1 MSSFTTINPATGTPL
16 RSWQYWDEAQI
27 EAGLA
32 LATTTQRRWRHTT
45 FAKRSAVLHAI
56 AKALAESGEALAH
69 TMTLEM
75 GKPIGEA
82 RREVQK
88 CAWVCRF
95 YADHAAE
102 MLSPQTVE
110 AAAPVNEVHFA
121 PLGVVFSVMPWN
133 FPAWQVFRFAA
144 PAWMAGNAVVMKHA
158 PNTFGTAAALASLCA
173 GAGLPD
179 GLLVDARVDL
189 PQVPDIIADRRI
201 AAVTVTG
208 SDRAG
213 RAVAQTAGSHLKKC
227 VLELGGSD
235 PFIVLDDAD
244 LDAAVEAAVASRCL
258 NNGQS
263 CIAAKRFFVESAV
276 YEPFVSALTNGMNA
290 LKVGDPLQ
298 PQVQLGPLARPDL
311 CALLTRQVRDTLAAG
326 AHALCGGVPDLEG
339 GAFYPPT
346 VLVDIPPDTPAAD
359 EELFGPVASV
369 WQVPHEQEAIA
380 RANASR
386 FGLSASV
393 WTRSPDRAR
402 QLAAQL
408 ESGGVFVNQSSYSDP
423 RLPFGGIKDS
433 GYGRE
438 LGVFGIREFVNVKT
452 ISLR

>member
-1 MSSFTTINPATGTPL
+1 MLAPL
-16 RSWQYWDEAQI
+16 
-27 EAGLA
+27 
-32 LATTTQRRWRHTT
+32 
-45 FAKRSAVLHAI
+45 AV
-56 AKALAESGEALAH
+56 
-69 TMTLEM
+69 
-75 GKPIGEA
+75 
-82 RREVQK
+82 
-88 CAWVCRF
+88 
-95 YADHAAE
+95 D
-102 MLSPQTVE
+102 

-158 PNTFGTAAALASLCA
+158 PNTFGTAAALVSLCA
-173 GAGLPD
+173 SAGLPD

-189 PQVPDIIADRRI
+189 PRVPDIIADQRI

-213 RAVAQTAGSHLKKC
+213 RAVARCAGAHLKKC

-235 PFIVLDDAD
+235 PVIVLDDAD
-244 LDAAVEAAVASRCL
+244 LDAAVDAAVASRCL

-263 CIAAKRFFVESAV
+263 CIAAKRFFVESAL
-276 YEPFVSALTNGMNA
+276 YDPFVAALTEKMTA
-290 LKVGDPLQ
+290 LEVGDPLN
-298 PQVQLGPLARPDL
+298 PKVQLGPLARPDL
-311 CALLTRQVRDTLAAG
+311 CALLTRQVHDTLAKG
-326 AHALCGGVPDLEG
+326 ARALCGGTPDVAG
-339 GAFYPPT
+339 GSFYPPT
-346 VLVDIPPDTPAAD
+346 VLVDIPAGTPAAS

-369 WQVPHEQEAIA
+369 WKVQHEEEAIL

-393 WTRSPDRAR
+393 WTRSPARAR
-402 QLAAQL
+402 RVASQL
-408 ESGGVFVNQSSYSDP
+408 ESGGVFVNQPSYSDP